1 MLRWQSIAVCALAV
15 VLTGLVLIPASSSA
29 ATRQEFIVIVQ
40 RSNPITEVDHEF
52 LRAVFLRKAVRWS
65 TGEAIRP
72 IDLPKGVVTRERFT
86 RDVLG
91 KTPAQIRN
99 FWVQRI
105 FSGTDIPPPEA
116 ASTAAAIAYVLANPG
131 AVTYVPADA
140 AIGDTKVITLR

>member
-1 MLRWQSIAVCALAV
+1 MLRWQTIAVCAIAV
-15 VLTGLVLIPASSSA
+15 VLVGLGEPSRLA
-29 ATRQEFIVIVQ
+29 ANHQEFVVIVQ
-40 RSNPITEVDHEF
+40 RSNPITTVDNDF

-65 TGEAIRP
+65 SGEAIRP
-72 IDLPKGVVTRERFT
+72 IDLPKGIVARDRFT

-91 KTPAQIRN
+91 KTPAQLRN

-116 ASTAAAIAYVLANPG
+116 ASTAAAVAYVLANPG

-140 AIGDTKVITLR
+140 NIGDAKVITIR